1 MEKTKEVCEQERY
14 VTIFLGEINIQ
25 DDLVWDKYTGEVIG
39 SDLRDPDLNYA
50 TLKNTNELA
59 THVLAFLVH
68 SVVSSLAYSF
78 ATFAASGITAFQLFP
93 LFWKAVAIF
102 EVTSNMKVISAEADG
117 TSPYRKIFKMHLIR
131 TLFSWLVFKFS

>member
-14 VTIFLGEINIQ
+14 VTILLGEINIQ
-25 DDLVWDKYTGEVIG
+25 DDLVWDKYTGELIG

-68 SVVSSLAYSF
+68 SVVSSVAYSF
-78 ATFAASGITAFQLFP
+78 ATFAASGITAFPTILESSCYF
-93 LFWKAVAIF
+93 
-102 EVTSNMKVISAEADG
+102 
-117 TSPYRKIFKMHLIR
+117 
-131 TLFSWLVFKFS
+131 

>member
-1 MEKTKEVCEQERY
+1 MDKTKEVCEQERY
-14 VTIFLGEINIQ
+14 VTILLGEINIQ
-25 DDLVWDKYTGEVIG
+25 DDLVWDKYTGELIG

-59 THVLAFLVH
+59 THVLAFLLH
-68 SVVSSLAYSF
+68 SVVSSVAYSF
-78 ATFAASGITAFQLFP
+78 ATFAASGITAFPTILESS
-93 LFWKAVAIF
+93 F

-117 TSPYRKIFKMHLIR
+117 TSPNRKIFKMHLIR